1 MPIDRNAQPST
12 PATHELDGGERALN
26 QRAQDQRAQDRSAA
40 AHGKP
45 CRIPLALTE
54 ADRYR
59 WIRANRSSFEVVD
72 ALRHSFD
79 DSEFD
84 AQIETAMRM
93 SVAGPSYFGLLD
105 DLPET

>member
-12 PATHELDGGERALN
+12 PATHGLDAGERALN
-26 QRAQDQRAQDRSAA
+26 QRAQDGSAA
-40 AHGKP
+40 THGKP

-93 SVAGPSYFGLLD
+93 SVAGPSYFGGLD
-105 DLPET
+105 ELPEP

>member
-1 MPIDRNAQPST
+1 MPLDRNALPRT
-12 PATHELDGGERALN
+12 PAPPELDVGERALN
-26 QRAQDQRAQDRSAA
+26 QRAQDRGATAC
-40 AHGKP
+40 GKP
-45 CRIPLALTE
+45 SRIPLSLTE

-93 SVAGPSYFGLLD
+93 SVAGPSYFGGLD
-105 DLPET
+105 ELPEP